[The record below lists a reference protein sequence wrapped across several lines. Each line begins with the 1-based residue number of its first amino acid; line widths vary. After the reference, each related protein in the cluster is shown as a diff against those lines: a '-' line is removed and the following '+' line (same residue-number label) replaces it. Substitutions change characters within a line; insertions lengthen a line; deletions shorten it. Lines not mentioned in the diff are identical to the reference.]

1 MKLAKILST
10 LIALSSWSLMAQTIS
25 VMPQNV
31 SSIGSVQVGNSVS
44 NKCDGL
50 NPKFMKLTVQ
60 PSCFGANLRSGGNTL
75 KPTYGD
81 LFLDLAITNEGQ
93 TYTSTVTFPNKV
105 TWPDN
110 YGQTCELDST
120 GLIATCPQEDQIA
133 TYSCTFVSTGWFL
146 NDYLK
151 CTRNG
156 DILPPMGETN
166 KNIQCGFLWSWKG
179 TGYAATD
186 SYTKQE
192 GYANCGLRER
202 NENWGGS
209 MDVTSSSPATINKY
223 AKRGK
228 VVVSYDAL
236 TMKKLSVVKN
246 NTTGDF
252 IRSGSRSQVTA
263 SFYQFDS
270 GKTGNK
276 VPLSQKVEANFD
288 EFEQCLDI
296 KATFLGTNQF
306 CGSFYS
312 PIMLFFDGK
321 MPQFVGTSAFPLVDD
336 VKFVYWPEKKAPGYF
351 LGVDEFNTGKI
362 VSNKQLF
369 GESAEYK
376 NGFESLKR
384 FDSNSDGVIDSKDK
398 VFSKLVLWQDANGN
412 GISEKKEIVS
422 LESKGVVSISLKYDD
437 NHKQSFGRRA
447 EARQLAEFSF
457 MKDGQD
463 MKGKAIDIWF
473 SPNAMANAPKK

>member
-1 MKLAKILST
+1 MKVAKIIST

-31 SSIGSVQVGNSVS
+31 SSIGSVQVGNTVS

-75 KPTYGD
+75 KPDHGD

-110 YGQTCELDST
+110 YGQTCDRDASSNVSCLQENT
-120 GLIATCPQEDQIA
+120 AVGYTCTMMTQP
-133 TYSCTFVSTGWFL
+133 WFL
-146 NDYLK
+146 NNYLQ
-151 CTRNG
+151 CARIG
-156 DILPPMGETN
+156 DPLSMGELN
-166 KNIQCGFLWSWKG
+166 KNVQCGLLYTWAG
-179 TGYAATD
+179 TGQAAVT
-186 SYTKQE
+186 SYKEIT
-192 GYANCGLRER
+192 GVANCGLRER

-228 VVVSYDAL
+228 VVVSYDGL

-270 GKTGNK
+270 GKIGNK

-321 MPQFVGTSAFPLVDD
+321 MPQFAGTSSFPLVEG

-351 LGVDEFNTGKI
+351 LGVDELNTGKI

-463 MKGKAIDIWF
+463 MKGQAIDIWF

>member
-1 MKLAKILST
+1 MKLAKIIST

-31 SSIGSVQVGNSVS
+31 SSIGSVQVGNTVS

-75 KPTYGD
+75 KPDHGD

-110 YGQTCELDST
+110 YGQTCDRDASSNVVCLQEGASV
-120 GLIATCPQEDQIA
+120 GYTCTMMTQP
-133 TYSCTFVSTGWFL
+133 WFL
-146 NDYLK
+146 NSYLQ
-151 CTRNG
+151 CARIG
-156 DILPPMGETN
+156 DPLAMGELN
-166 KNIQCGFLWSWKG
+166 KNVQCGLLYTWAG
-179 TGYAATD
+179 TGQAAVT
-186 SYTKQE
+186 SYKEIT
-192 GYANCGLRER
+192 GVANCGLRER
-202 NENWGGS
+202 NENWGPS
-209 MDVTSSSPATINKY
+209 MDVASSSPATINKY

-228 VVVSYDAL
+228 VVVSYDGL

-321 MPQFVGTSAFPLVDD
+321 MPQFAGTSSFPLVEG

-351 LGVDEFNTGKI
+351 LAVDELNTGKV

-437 NHKQSFGRRA
+437 NHKQSFGKRA

-463 MKGKAIDIWF
+463 MKGQAIDIWF